1 MCLCRQQRDF
11 WMLCWLWAFLTGQL
25 SSTLSRYVSGS
36 DLLEIQTPRVIY
48 RLNYDKTQRQKPLRT
63 LAENDGL
70 RTHKLPKVS

>member
-1 MCLCRQQRDF
+1 
-11 WMLCWLWAFLTGQL
+11 MLCWRWAFLTGQL

-48 RLNYDKTQRQKPLRT
+48 RLNYDKIQRQKPLRT